1 MENIREISHEEIQ
14 QLHKTIANNV
24 KTIRKQ
30 KNISQLNLAYS
41 IGHKT
46 VSTIA
51 KIEAGLENKH
61 YNIEQ
66 LYKIANVL
74 QVDIRDFFI
83 LSK

>member
-1 MENIREISHEEIQ
+1 MITIETLDEISPEEIQ
-14 QLHKTIANNV
+14 NLHKQIALKV
-24 KTIRKQ
+24 KSLRQEKGF
-30 KNISQLNLAYS
+30 SQLNLAHS

-66 LYKIANVL
+66 LYKIAKVL
-74 QVDIRDFFI
+74 HVNMFEFFQ
-83 LSK
+83 

>member
-1 MENIREISHEEIQ
+1 MENLQEISQDEIQ
-14 QLHKTIANNV
+14 ELHRKIADNV
-24 KTIRKQ
+24 KAIRKQ
-30 KNISQLNLAYS
+30 KNISQLNLAHS

-51 KIEAGLENKH
+51 KIEAGHENKH

-83 LSK
+83 LQT

>member
-1 MENIREISHEEIQ
+1 MENLQEISQEEIQ
-14 QLHKTIANNV
+14 ELHRKIADNV
-24 KTIRKQ
+24 KTIRKL

-51 KIEAGLENKH
+51 KIEAGHENKH

-83 LSK
+83 FQK